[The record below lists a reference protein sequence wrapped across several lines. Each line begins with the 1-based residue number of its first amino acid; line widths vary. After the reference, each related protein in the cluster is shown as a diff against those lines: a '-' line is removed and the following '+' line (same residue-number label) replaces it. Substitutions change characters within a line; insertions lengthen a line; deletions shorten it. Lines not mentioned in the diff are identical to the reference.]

1 MNNNTTDIKF
11 FTNEE
16 NSTLLSRFKN
26 TLKDS
31 QYFDILVG
39 YFRLSGFHQLYDSFE
54 KIEKTR
60 ILVGLNV
67 DKATYDIIMQNQEN
81 GLIDFESDKPI
92 FVQIAE
98 WLEDAI
104 LSNAFEE
111 ESQIPSITEI
121 SVMCKINP
129 ATALK
134 GINMLV
140 DKEIVYKKRGLGM
153 FVKEGAV
160 KKLMKERKNMFY
172 ESYIEALLD
181 EAKKLNLNKE
191 DIIEMIERGY
201 SK

>member
-1 MNNNTTDIKF
+1 MN
-11 FTNEE
+11 
-16 NSTLLSRFKN
+16 
-26 TLKDS
+26 
-31 QYFDILVG
+31 
-39 YFRLSGFHQLYDSFE
+39 
-54 KIEKTR
+54 
-60 ILVGLNV
+60 
-67 DKATYDIIMQNQEN
+67 
-81 GLIDFESDKPI
+81 IDFESDKPI
-92 FVQIAE
+92 FIQIAE

-104 LSNAFEE
+104 MSNAFEE

>member
-1 MNNNTTDIKF
+1 MN
-11 FTNEE
+11 
-16 NSTLLSRFKN
+16 
-26 TLKDS
+26 
-31 QYFDILVG
+31 
-39 YFRLSGFHQLYDSFE
+39 
-54 KIEKTR
+54 
-60 ILVGLNV
+60 
-67 DKATYDIIMQNQEN
+67 
-81 GLIDFESDKPI
+81 IDFESDKPI

-140 DKEIVYKKRGLGM
+140 DNEIVYKKRGLGM

-160 KKLMKERKNMFY
+160 KKLMKERKNRFY
-172 ESYIEALLD
+172 ESYIAVLLD

-191 DIIEMIERGY
+191 DIMEMIERGY
-201 SK
+201 EK

>member
-1 MNNNTTDIKF
+1 MN
-11 FTNEE
+11 
-16 NSTLLSRFKN
+16 
-26 TLKDS
+26 
-31 QYFDILVG
+31 
-39 YFRLSGFHQLYDSFE
+39 
-54 KIEKTR
+54 
-60 ILVGLNV
+60 
-67 DKATYDIIMQNQEN
+67 
-81 GLIDFESDKPI
+81 IDFESDKPI
-92 FVQIAE
+92 FIQIAE

>member
-1 MNNNTTDIKF
+1 VN
-11 FTNEE
+11 
-16 NSTLLSRFKN
+16 
-26 TLKDS
+26 
-31 QYFDILVG
+31 
-39 YFRLSGFHQLYDSFE
+39 
-54 KIEKTR
+54 
-60 ILVGLNV
+60 
-67 DKATYDIIMQNQEN
+67 
-81 GLIDFESDKPI
+81 IDFESDKPI
-92 FVQIAE
+92 FIQIAE

-160 KKLMKERKNMFY
+160 NKLMKERKNMFY
-172 ESYIEALLD
+172 ESYIEVLLQ
-181 EAKKLNLNKE
+181 EARKLNLNKE
-191 DIIEMIERGY
+191 DIMEMIERGY
-201 SK
+201 EK